1 MRRHPRKRAPRLTL
15 GDLVLLASAAILAV
29 LFLLILFEPGLK
41 YRVSEAREPVESDK
55 FLELLAAVINAR
67 IFRESRVVVHSDG
80 EEIYAA
86 ELAAIRAAKSTVHI
100 EAYLFLR
107 GNAGDRFLEALT
119 GAARRGVK
127 VRVVVDAIGSWRTP
141 GRYFDGLRAAGGRVM
156 WYQPIRWYTFKRFNN
171 RTHRELLIVDGRIGF
186 IGGAGIADYWLPSDV
201 PGRPWRDTMVE
212 VTGELVAGLQT
223 SFIENWLE
231 SSGEV
236 LTGHDEFPY
245 AESEPPP
252 EERGPVT
259 GLVVNS
265 TPSAGRGTRARM
277 LFQLFLASARKSIHI
292 NSPYFMP
299 DRSARA
305 ELLRAVQRG
314 VAVTVITPNRF
325 NNHPSTRL
333 ASRRRYGELMRGG
346 VEIHE
351 YQPRMIHAKVLIV
364 DSAWTVLG
372 STNFDN
378 RSFGLNDEVN
388 VALRDD
394 NLAVRMETQFAR
406 DLAKSERVDYDAW
419 RRRSLAERLLAFI
432 GIAFER
438 QE

>member
-1 MRRHPRKRAPRLTL
+1 MTL
-15 GDLVLLASAAILAV
+15 GDFILLGSAVILAV
-29 LFLLILFEPGLK
+29 LFLLILFEPGLA
-41 YRVSEAREPVESDK
+41 YRITEAREPVSSDK
-55 FLELLAAVINAR
+55 FMELLGAVINAR
-67 IFRESRVVVHSDG
+67 IFRDSRVVVHSG
-80 EEIYAA
+80 GAQIYEA

-107 GNAGDRFLEALT
+107 GTAGERFLAAL
-119 GAARRGVK
+119 AECARRGVK

-141 GRYFDGLRAAGGRVM
+141 NRYFEGLRAAGGRVV

-171 RTHRELLIVDGRIGF
+171 RTHRELLIVDGRVGF
-186 IGGAGIADYWLPSDV
+186 IGGAGIADYWLASDV
-201 PGRPWRDTMVE
+201 PGRPWRDTTVE

-245 AESEPPP
+245 ADSAPPP
-252 EERGPVT
+252 GECGPVS

-265 TPSAGRGTRARM
+265 TPSAGRATRARM
-277 LFQLFLASARKSIHI
+277 LFQLFLASARRSIHI

-305 ELLRAVQRG
+305 EILRAVKRG

-325 NNHPSTRL
+325 NNHPIARL
-333 ASRRRYGELMRGG
+333 ASRRRYGELIRGG

-351 YQPRMIHAKVLIV
+351 YQPHMIHAKVLIV

-394 NLAVRMETQFAR
+394 DLAGRMEAQFAR
-406 DLAKSERVDYDAW
+406 DLAQSRRVDYEAW
-419 RRRSLAERLLAFI
+419 RRRSLGERVLAFM
-432 GIAFER
+432 GIVFER